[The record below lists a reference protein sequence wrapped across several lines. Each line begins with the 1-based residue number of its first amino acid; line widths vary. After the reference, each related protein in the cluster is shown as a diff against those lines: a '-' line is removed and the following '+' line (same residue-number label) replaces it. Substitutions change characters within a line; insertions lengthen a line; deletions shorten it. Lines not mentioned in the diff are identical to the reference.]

1 MTSFFPSP
9 EEALTALQAKVND
22 ILAGRRGLRA
32 LEAGA
37 GKRTRLKLAEDAYVV
52 GVDNDAE
59 ALARNVQLDE
69 RVLSDLAAYAP
80 GDASFD
86 VVTSWYVLEH
96 VHAPRALLASFA
108 RWVAPGGLIVLAVP
122 NLRSPKALVTKLT
135 PHRFHVWF
143 RRRVLGFPNAG
154 KPGYGPY
161 PTTLRGAIA
170 PAALRRWAAD
180 SGLDVVFEAYF
191 EEGKQVRVRRRL
203 RVTGAQWAVVRA
215 LTRIL
220 SVGLLDAERTELLLI
235 TRRRPG
241 ATQPPD
247 GSGDA
252 RQVMVRS
259 LLWEDSWPRR

>member
-9 EEALTALQAKVND
+9 EEALTALQAKVTD

-122 NLRSPKALVTKLT
+122 NLRSPKALVIKLT
-135 PHRFHVWF
+135 RTGSTCGSGGASW
-143 RRRVLGFPNAG
+143 GS
-154 KPGYGPY
+154 
-161 PTTLRGAIA
+161 PT
-170 PAALRRWAAD
+170 PAN
-180 SGLDVVFEAYF
+180 
-191 EEGKQVRVRRRL
+191 
-203 RVTGAQWAVVRA
+203 RVTG
-215 LTRIL
+215 RIRPRCAGR
-220 SVGLLDAERTELLLI
+220 SH
-235 TRRRPG
+235 RRRCAGGRPTAG
-241 ATQPPD
+241 WT
-247 GSGDA
+247 SF
-252 RQVMVRS
+252 S
-259 LLWEDSWPRR
+259 RRTSRRASKFGCGVGCG